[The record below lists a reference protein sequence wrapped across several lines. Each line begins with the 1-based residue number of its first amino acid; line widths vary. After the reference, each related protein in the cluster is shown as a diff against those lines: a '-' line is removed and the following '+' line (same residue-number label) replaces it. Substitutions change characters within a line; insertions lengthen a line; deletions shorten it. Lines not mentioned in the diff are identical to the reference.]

1 MPATKRCAK
10 AGKTLCLQAPET
22 GWADLMD
29 DLRIK
34 RVVIRG
40 EDPAPSACLAQPLA
54 FQQRLAGLAINTYAD
69 VSRMPYMTGAEQ
81 FANVFA
87 IRLLDKLL
95 AEGLVVLPEAPKPAP
110 DPAGG

>member
-1 MPATKRCAK
+1 MLATKRCAK
-10 AGKTLCLQAPET
+10 AGKTSCPRAPAT
-22 GWADLMD
+22 DWADLMP

-40 EDPAPSACLAQPLA
+40 EEPAPSICLAQPVA

-87 IRLLDKLL
+87 IQLIDKLL
-95 AEGLVVLPEAPKPAP
+95 AEGLVVLPEATPPTP
-110 DPAGG
+110 DPAST